1 MYLKII
7 IAWNL
12 ADVWHIIFSSDPTN
26 ILLCVGIGI
35 GYKKYSQIKD
45 LCEAYPSN
53 LCNKIPN
60 PS

>member
-1 MYLKII
+1 MAHY
-7 IAWNL
+7 
-12 ADVWHIIFSSDPTN
+12 FSSDPTN

-45 LCEAYPSN
+45 LCEAYASN